1 MNKAIN
7 PTFSVFGL
15 FIISLFFLSPLAIA
29 QSEGEWRGVSDD
41 GGAVNFQISNNVVRG
56 FSIFLNFSGG
66 SCGHGWL
73 ESVIGDPMLISESRF
88 SFNNGIFEV
97 TGTFT
102 TPSFSTGTYDYHD
115 PCLGYSNGTWT
126 ATLDSALPPHLSVTP
141 NYQDVSSFS
150 SSTTFEVANEGGE
163 IMSWTAEVDPGY
175 TWLSINSG
183 SSGNNTGTISI
194 NFEANG
200 GDARIGKI
208 TVTSPEA
215 ENSFQTV
222 EVRQEAGAISA
233 MPWIP
238 LLLLED

>member
-7 PTFSVFGL
+7 PTFNVFGL
-15 FIISLFFLSPLAIA
+15 FIISLFFLTPLVIA
-29 QSEGEWRGVSDD
+29 QGESEWRGVSDD
-41 GGAVNFQISNNVVRG
+41 GGAVYFQESHNEIRG
-56 FSIFLNFSGG
+56 FSIFIYFSGG
-66 SCGHGWL
+66 YGGHGWL
-73 ESVIGDPMLISESRF
+73 ETVIGDPMLISESRF
-88 SFNNGIFEV
+88 SFDNGIFEV
-97 TGTFT
+97 SGTFT
-102 TPSFSTGTYDYHD
+102 TPSLSTGTYDYHD
-115 PCLGYSNGTWT
+115 PYLGYSSGTWT
-126 ATLDSALPPHLSVTP
+126 ATLDAALPPHLSVTP
-141 NYQDVSSFS
+141 SYQDVSSFS
-150 SSTTFEVANEGGE
+150 GSTTFEVANEGGE
-163 IMSWTAEVDPGY
+163 IMSWTAEVDPDY
-175 TWLSINSG
+175 TWLSITTG

-222 EVRQEAGAISA
+222 EVRQKASAISA

>member
-1 MNKAIN
+1 M
-7 PTFSVFGL
+7 FGL
-15 FIISLFFLSPLAIA
+15 FIISLFFLAPLVIA

-41 GGAVNFQISNNVVRG
+41 GGAVYFKASNSVARG
-56 FSIFLNFSGG
+56 FSIFLYFSGG
-66 SCGHGWL
+66 YGGNGWL
-73 ESVIGDPMLISESRF
+73 ETRIFDPMLISESRF
-88 SFNNGIFEV
+88 SFDNGIFEV

-115 PCLGYSNGTWT
+115 PYLGYSSGTWT
-126 ATLDSALPPHLSVTP
+126 ATLDPALPPYLSVTP
-141 NYQDVSSFS
+141 SYQDVSSFS
-150 SSTTFEVANEGGE
+150 GSTTFEVANEGVG
-163 IMSWTAEVDPGY
+163 IMSWTAEVDPDY
-175 TWLSINSG
+175 TWISITSG

-222 EVRQEAGAISA
+222 EVRQEASAISA